1 MKEYSINK
9 DTLAVLPF
17 GDKSIIYEKDDC
29 FLVNQKPN
37 KIMDDSCKYYG
48 SSMVGRLK
56 GTDSLIG
63 ITYKAPIIIEEGGPL
78 VFFPTSSP
86 RLKKCAWVCLNN
98 ISKYYYDDIS
108 RKSVVKFLNEETI
121 AFNMSY
127 NILNNQVLKAN
138 RLEYVLR
145 NRMKE
150 KKEEEKTIK
159 WCFFFFC
166 GLICDIIY
174 LGIGVWEI
182 HKNLIL
188 GWKIC

>member
-9 DTLAVLPF
+9 DTLAVIPF
-17 GDKSIIYEKDDC
+17 GKDKSIIYEKDDC
-29 FLVNQKPN
+29 FLVNERPN

-56 GTDSLIG
+56 GTDALIG
-63 ITYKAPIIIEEGGPL
+63 ITYKAPIIIEEGKPL

-86 RLKKCAWVCLNN
+86 RLKKCAWISLNN

-108 RKSVVKFLNEETI
+108 RKSVIKFLNDETI
-121 AFNMSY
+121 SFTMSY

-145 NRMKE
+145 NRMNE
-150 KKEEEKTIK
+150 KKEQEKTEK
-159 WCFFFFC
+159 
-166 GLICDIIY
+166 
-174 LGIGVWEI
+174 
-182 HKNLIL
+182 
-188 GWKIC
+188 